1 MLALHSPKN
10 TRKPEGPFMLSRS
23 KSGTIDQTWVIK
35 KSLRHFLM
43 NGVQLP
49 QGYRATRENSL
60 RFTNKSPGGPGI
72 HLIDLGRM
80 RG

>member
-1 MLALHSPKN
+1 
-10 TRKPEGPFMLSRS
+10 
-23 KSGTIDQTWVIK
+23 
-35 KSLRHFLM
+35 M

-49 QGYRATRENSL
+49 QGYRAIRANSL